1 MEKEREWGKDMFGG
15 SGNGN
20 RKGCGGYVEW
30 GYCLGWRDGNG
41 GEGGGNRKIAYKESK
56 KEFETFNILGKK

>member
-20 RKGCGGYVEW
+20 RKGCGGYVE
-30 GYCLGWRDGNG
+30 YMEYIFCVPER
-41 GEGGGNRKIAYKESK
+41 E
-56 KEFETFNILGKK
+56 